1 MRNRIFPLALI
12 SAAAIALSSCAMTPA
27 ETARADAA
35 KAKTQADLDKALAG
49 LTATDTSDCAP
60 PSMQPSSLKAYGG
73 TLVYSVSKKLK
84 YVNDTG
90 GGCEAVERGDILV
103 TKSPSGRLCR
113 GDIAR
118 TVMPGSHIPSGSC
131 ALGSFVTYRAK

>member
-1 MRNRIFPLALI
+1 MLNRIFPLASL
-12 SAAAIALSSCAMTPA
+12 SVAAIALSSCTMTPA
-27 ETARADAA
+27 ETARAADA
-35 KAKTQADLDKALAG
+35 KAATQAALGKELAG
-49 LTATDTSDCAP
+49 LTPIETKDCMDNYQ
-60 PSMQPSSLKAYGG
+60 SSSLKAYGG
-73 TLVYSVSKKLK
+73 TLVYSVSRKLK

-113 GDIAR
+113 GDIAQ
-118 TVMPGSHIPSGSC
+118 TVMPGSHVPSGSC